1 MIDDGL
7 YARRNWLSILLL
19 FLVMMLSGGNHLFI
33 RNPICVFIIITYGCR
48 IYRIMG
54 GISLQYIPLRIRYF
68 FIAFISVITLQVLIM
83 KTLDS
88 AALATLSNLT
98 TGLFVFTYYK
108 LKGFDNL
115 LKDITFLLKILIV
128 WGLLSAVLYTFLP
141 NIFQEYTFID
151 SYGDRRKISH
161 FAFLFFRGTLSSD
174 ISRLSGFFWEPG
186 IYQIYLNFFLI
197 IQFSFYKQKWWI
209 VAALLSVLLTQST
222 TGYISLS
229 ITLIYIAFR
238 TFYRSKD
245 RYVAIAILFASILCL
260 GYGYRIV
267 KNNVTDKVSGK
278 KSGSFF
284 ARQAD
289 VIAGITLTYKN
300 PLIGIGA
307 NTDRYKQMRSKISR
321 QGELSGAKTKNSGTT
336 NGLISLMYI
345 WGLPIAIW
353 YLWGMCRQTIVGG
366 SRWLIT
372 ILLLLSLNSE
382 PLAMTPFF
390 LLFVYSGLDRLK
402 INNLL

>member
-1 MIDDGL
+1 MIDGVLD
-7 YARRNWLSILLL
+7 ARRNWLSILLL

-33 RNPICVFIIITYGCR
+33 RNPICVFVMLAYGCR

-54 GISLQYIPLRIRYF
+54 GISLQCIPVRIRYF
-68 FIAFISVITLQVLIM
+68 FIAFVSVIILQALIL

-88 AALATLSNLT
+88 AVLAALSNLIA
-98 TGLFVFTYYK
+98 GLFVFTYYK
-108 LKGFDNL
+108 LKGLDVL
-115 LKDITFLLKILIV
+115 LEDIVFLLKILIV
-128 WGLLSAVLYTFLP
+128 LGLLSAVLYTFLP

-161 FAFLFFRGTLSSD
+161 LAFLFYRGTLSTD
-174 ISRLSGFFWEPG
+174 INRLSGFFWEPG
-186 IYQIYLNFFLI
+186 IYQVYLNLFLI
-197 IQFSFYKQKWWI
+197 IQFSFYRQKWWI
-209 VAALLSVLLTQST
+209 AAALLSILLTQST

-229 ITLIYIAFR
+229 IILIYVAFR
-238 TFYRSKD
+238 VFYHSKD
-245 RYVAIAILFASILCL
+245 RYMAIAIAILFASILCV
-260 GYGYRIV
+260 GYGV
-267 KNNVTDKVSGK
+267 VTNNVKDKISGRN
-278 KSGSFF
+278 SGSFF

-289 VIAGITLTYKN
+289 VIAGITLAYKN

-307 NTDRYKQMRSKISR
+307 NTDRYKQMRSKIRR

-345 WGLPIAIW
+345 WGLPIAVW

-366 SRWLIT
+366 PRWLIAT
-372 ILLLLSLNSE
+372 LLLLSLNSE

-390 LLFVYSGLDRLK
+390 LLFIYSGLGKLK
-402 INNLL
+402 INNI